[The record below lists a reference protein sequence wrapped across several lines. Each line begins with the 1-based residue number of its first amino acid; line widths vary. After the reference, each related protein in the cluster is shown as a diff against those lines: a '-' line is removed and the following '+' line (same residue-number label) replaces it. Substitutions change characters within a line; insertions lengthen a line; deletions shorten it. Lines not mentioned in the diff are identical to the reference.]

1 MGSARSFRVKR
12 DQVSRKRSVPLV
24 LERKPLWIAGT
35 GNLLLVSHFDQITTI
50 SDLGIDQQKY
60 EYPIVSIQRHREYLL
75 INTSCGTTLGE
86 KKTQEKIQEE
96 NPGDDPGQDPEE
108 NPEENP

>member
-1 MGSARSFRVKR
+1 MEAWKAALGGTRFSLQDQSMGSARSFRVKR

-24 LERKPLWIAGT
+24 LERKPLWIAG
-35 GNLLLVSHFDQITTI
+35 
-50 SDLGIDQQKY
+50 
-60 EYPIVSIQRHREYLL
+60 
-75 INTSCGTTLGE
+75 E